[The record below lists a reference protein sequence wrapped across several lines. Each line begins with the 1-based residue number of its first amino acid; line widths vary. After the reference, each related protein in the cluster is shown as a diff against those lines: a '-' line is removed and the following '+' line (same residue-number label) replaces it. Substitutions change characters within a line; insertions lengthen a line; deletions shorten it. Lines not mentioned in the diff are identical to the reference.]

1 MIRKE
6 GDITDLK
13 ERIIETSLSL
23 FEKKG
28 FHGVT
33 VNDIVR
39 ESGTSKGGFY
49 HHFHSKDE
57 LLYVIHDYFISYVLT
72 KAQEANATSQNPT
85 EKLQKI
91 IKSFVK
97 VFDLYKPHLTV
108 FYQES
113 TYLNP
118 QYEEAIKAKRDSYKN
133 VLFQVLRE
141 GMESGEFRNELPVE
155 ITGMSILGMV
165 NWTQKWYRKEGKY
178 TIEEIADIYVDLVL
192 QSLLTEEK
200 KRSKTSRAYFLSDR
214 ESAVK
219 SKSKSK
225 SNDFYPGQTN
235 QSV

>member
-1 MIRKE
+1 MCRE

-13 ERIIETSLSL
+13 ERIIETSLVL
-23 FEKKG
+23 FEKHG

-57 LLYVIHDYFISYVLT
+57 LLFVIHDYFISYVLT
-72 KAQEANATSQNPT
+72 KAQEANATSQTPT
-85 EKLQKI
+85 EQLQKI
-91 IKSFVK
+91 ITSFVK

-113 TYLNP
+113 TYLKP
-118 QYEEAIKAKRDSYKN
+118 QYEKAIKVKRDSYKN

-141 GMESGEFRNELPVE
+141 GMASGEFRNELPVE

-165 NWTQKWYRKEGKY
+165 NWTHKWYQKEGKY

-200 KRSKTSRAYFLSDR
+200 KRSSTYRAYFLSK
-214 ESAVK
+214 SAASHK
-219 SKSKSK
+219 K
-225 SNDFYPGQTN
+225 NNNEFCTGQTN